1 MARPRSILGL
11 LLLAWFAWSRLGG
24 ERSPAQTPG
33 DRGLQAAVLKD
44 GFAVTY
50 TGDGGRRVVEIDAQ
64 GQRRREVALPLRD
77 DLRLVGTSIGS
88 VVGWQDDKKLRLARI
103 DDLTE
108 ADTFG
113 HQVRQLCAGV
123 ASNAQRFGV
132 GWLEGDDTVWVL
144 HGPAAEAADGEHT
157 EPIAPPC
164 HRSERSGLCAGEPPC
179 HRSER
184 SGVCAGALG
193 APARNDWCGVAS
205 AEQNI
210 ALMWRSGDRMSIVMC
225 SKRAC
230 SNLPAS
236 FTLDRRLPLLG
247 VGCLR
252 NACLLATPDDSGRP
266 RLSLVT
272 TTGRGK
278 WTQPVAASGAVS
290 IVAAGDRAFAVG
302 YAGPDGAE
310 VIRLDRDGKATALL
324 RDPAAGAPALAWSAG
339 RLLIARFR
347 GDALIH
353 DTVALAR

>member
-24 ERSPAQTPG
+24 ERSRPQTPG
-33 DRGLQAAVLKD
+33 DRGLQTAVLKD

-50 TGDGGRRVVEIDAQ
+50 TGDAGRRVVEIDAQ
-64 GQRRREVALPLRD
+64 GQRRREVALPLPG
-77 DLRLVGTSIGS
+77 DLRLIGTSIGS

-108 ADTFG
+108 VDTFG
-113 HQVRQLCAGV
+113 HQVRQLCEGV
-123 ASNAQRFGV
+123 ASNAQRFGL

-144 HGPAAEAADGEHT
+144 HGPAADAADGERT

-164 HRSERSGLCAGEPPC
+164 HRSERSGVCAGAPPC

-252 NACLLATPDDSGRP
+252 NACLLATRDESGRP

-278 WTQPVAASGAVS
+278 WNQPVAASGAVS

-310 VIRLDRDGKATALL
+310 VIRLDRDGKVTALL
-324 RDPAAGAPALAWSAG
+324 RDPAAGAPALAWSDG

>member
-1 MARPRSILGL
+1 MARPRSIVGL

-24 ERSPAQTPG
+24 ERSPQTPG

-50 TGDGGRRVVEIDAQ
+50 TGDAGRRVVEIDAQ

-103 DDLTE
+103 DDITE

-113 HQVRQLCAGV
+113 HQVRQLCEGV

-144 HGPAAEAADGEHT
+144 HGPAADAADGEHT
-157 EPIAPPC
+157 API
-164 HRSERSGLCAGEPPC
+164 
-179 HRSER
+179 
-184 SGVCAGALG
+184 ALG

-252 NACLLATPDDSGRP
+252 NACLLATRDESGRP

-278 WTQPVAASGAVS
+278 WNQPVAASGAVS

-310 VIRLDRDGKATALL
+310 VIRLDRDGKVTALL

>member
-11 LLLAWFAWSRLGG
+11 LLLAWLAWWRCGG

-50 TGDGGRRVVEIDAQ
+50 TGDAGRRVVELDAQ
-64 GQRRREVALPLRD
+64 GQRRREVALPMLD
-77 DLRLVGTSIGS
+77 ELRLVGTSIGS
-88 VVGWQDDKKLRLARI
+88 VVAWQHDKKLHLAHI
-103 DDLTE
+103 DDLDE
-108 ADTFG
+108 VNTFG
-113 HQVRQLCAGV
+113 HQVRQLCEGA

-132 GWLEGDDTVWVL
+132 GWLEVDDTVWVL
-144 HGPAAEAADGEHT
+144 HGPAAEAADEEPA
-157 EPIAPPC
+157 EPIA
-164 HRSERSGLCAGEPPC
+164 L
-179 HRSER
+179 
-184 SGVCAGALG
+184 GAL
-193 APARNDWCGVAS
+193 ARNEWCGVAS

-210 ALMWRSGDRMSIVMC
+210 ALMWRNADRMSIVMC

-236 FTLDRRLPLLG
+236 FTLDRRLPILG

-252 NACLLATPDDSGRP
+252 NACLLATRDESGRP
-266 RLSLVT
+266 RLSLVM

-278 WTQPVAASGAVS
+278 WNQPVAASGAVS

-302 YAGPDGAE
+302 YAGPDGAQ
-310 VIRLDRDGKATALL
+310 VIRLDRDGKATALW

-347 GDALIH
+347 GDALVH
-353 DTVALAR
+353 DTIALAR